1 MINSAGDS
9 TVIVHIPFDRVRV
22 RINGSDRELLQL
34 AQGFS
39 EAEFSD
45 GDRQPISCP
54 LEEWL
59 LSVTVNAGITPGAGD
74 KNQRVYFVIEP
85 AGPRG
90 QDGQG
95 VEYGDVNNIISG
107 L

>member
-1 MINSAGDS
+1 MINSGGDS
-9 TVIVHIPFDRVRV
+9 TVIVHIPFEEITV
-22 RINGSDRELLQL
+22 RINGSDRRVLQL

-39 EAEFSD
+39 EAEFSS
-45 GDRQPISCP
+45 GERYPISCP

-59 LSVTVNAGITPGAGD
+59 LNVTVNAGITPGTGD

-95 VEYGDVNNIISG
+95 VEYGDVNNITSG